1 MDKKKVKKFVKDHA
15 KEIIIGGGL
24 TCIGVVIGTKIGRNQ
39 CIKHLRNEEWME
51 IYIDTIRDLKDRS
64 ALAAT
69 SFGESYS
76 IDELG
81 RLGKDIVNNGFDE
94 SRKITNFL
102 VFSKDE

>member
-1 MDKKKVKKFVKDHA
+1 MKNYKN
-15 KEIIIGGGL
+15 IILGLILILIG
-24 TCIGVVIGTKIGRNQ
+24 IVVGTKIGRNQ
-39 CIKHLRNEEWME
+39 CITHLKNEEWME

-64 ALAAT
+64 ALAAI
-69 SFGESYS
+69 SFGENYS

-81 RLGKDIVNNGFDE
+81 RLGKDIVRDGFDE

>member
-24 TCIGVVIGTKIGRNQ
+24 TCIGIVIGTKIGRNQ
-39 CIKHLRNEEWME
+39 CIKHLRNEEWIK
-51 IYIDTIRDLKDRS
+51 IYIDTIRDLKDSS
-64 ALAAT
+64 ALAAI
-69 SFGESYS
+69 SFGENYS

-81 RLGKDIVNNGFDE
+81 RLGKDIVRDGFDE

>member
-1 MDKKKVKKFVKDHA
+1 MDKKKVKKFIKDHL
-15 KEIIIGGGL
+15 KEIVIGGGL
-24 TCIGVVIGTKIGRNQ
+24 TCIGVVIGTKIRRRQ
-39 CIKHLRNEEWME
+39 CITHLKNEEWME
-51 IYIDTIRDLKDRS
+51 IYIDTIRDLKDSS

-81 RLGKDIVNNGFDE
+81 RLGKDIVSYGFDE
-94 SRKITNFL
+94 SRKITNYL

>member
-24 TCIGVVIGTKIGRNQ
+24 TCIGIVIGTKIGRNQ
-39 CIKHLRNEEWME
+39 CIAHLRNEEWMK
-51 IYIDTIRDLKDRS
+51 IYVDAIRDLKGHS
-64 ALAAT
+64 ALAAA
-69 SFGESYS
+69 SFGKSYN

-81 RLGKDIVNNGFDE
+81 SLGKDIVRGGFDE

-102 VFSKDE
+102 IFSKDE

>member
-24 TCIGVVIGTKIGRNQ
+24 TCIGIVIGTKVGRNQ
-39 CIKHLRNEEWME
+39 CIKHLRNEEWMK
-51 IYIDTIRDLKDRS
+51 IYIDTIRDLKDSS

-76 IDELG
+76 VNELG
-81 RLGKDIVNNGFDE
+81 ELGKDIVKNGFDE

>member
-1 MDKKKVKKFVKDHA
+1 MDKKKFKKFVKDHT

-24 TCIGVVIGTKIGRNQ
+24 TCIGIVLGTKIGHRQ
-39 CIKHLRNEEWME
+39 CITHLRNEEWMK
-51 IYIDTIRDLKDRS
+51 IYVDTIRDLKDNS
-64 ALAAT
+64 ALAAA
-69 SFGESYS
+69 SFGKSYS

-81 RLGKDIVNNGFDE
+81 SLGKDIVRDGFDQ

>member
-1 MDKKKVKKFVKDHA
+1 MDKKKVKKFVKDHVR
-15 KEIIIGGGL
+15 EIVIGGGL
-24 TCIGVVIGTKIGRNQ
+24 TYIGVVIGTKIGRGQ
-39 CIKHLRNEEWME
+39 CIRHLRNEEWMK
-51 IYIDTIRDLKDRS
+51 IYVDTIRDLKDNS

-81 RLGKDIVNNGFDE
+81 ELGKDIVRNGFDE